1 MDDDDLYRR
10 RRETVLVVSFAMIA
24 VFGLLFVFTI
34 LTGGFL
40 IYLLLVVAVVG
51 LIGGAHYLLWGRSYT
66 ERTAGDREEMEAEE
80 QAAAQE
86 EGFFDE
92 TRRPRHY

>member
-1 MDDDDLYRR
+1 MDDDELYRR
-10 RRETVLVVSFAMIA
+10 RRETLLVVSFAGIA

-40 IYLLLVVAVVG
+40 LYLILVVAVVAM
-51 LIGGAHYLLWGRSYT
+51 IGGFHYLLWGRALT
-66 ERTAGDREEMEAEE
+66 EQTAGDREEMEAEE
-80 QAAAQE
+80 EGAARE